1 MMSDNDPRDY
11 RTLGDLLRD
20 SREERKLN
28 HEQVNEA
35 TKISPRV
42 LEALEK
48 DDLDGAS
55 GVVYARGFVR
65 TLAIFYDLDPE
76 WLGAKLDQLAGET
89 SRPVLP
95 VEDEDGVIAGPVD
108 DPVVDEE
115 PADTAPKWEV
125 ESTRVRKVGTTS
137 GTKVPRNLI
146 YGMVA
151 VLVVAIVLV
160 VWMGRGSDRSNDQG
174 SQRTPAAVS
183 ELASND
189 EDPAPANPANTELAG
204 EESPPSE
211 DQGLPEDQDL
221 QQDMAVGQEVTGAA
235 ADTVVVDAAPTE
247 VVVEDIPDSPIDR
260 APQELGRRDPEPLP
274 TRPRPE
280 PEPEQETPA
289 ATTAEMVES
298 GEDGSSLEGGLPSV
312 LRPAG
317 DTPGVS
323 MALRIIADA
332 AVEVTLSADGS
343 RSEVRFLQAGQEWV
357 MEGRDHFSLAV
368 SDPSA
373 IRLEMDGRTRTVPSS
388 WSGDEW
394 ILYPPRGDG

>member
-1 MMSDNDPRDY
+1 MSDNDPRDY

-20 SREERKLN
+20 AREERKLD

-48 DDLDGAS
+48 DDLEGAS
-55 GVVYARGFVR
+55 GAVYARGFVR
-65 TLAIFYDLDPE
+65 TLAKFYDLDPE

-95 VEDEDGVIAGPVD
+95 VEDDDGVIAGPVG
-108 DPVVDEE
+108 DPVVEE
-115 PADTAPKWEV
+115 KAAETAPKWEV
-125 ESTRVRKVGTTS
+125 ESTRVRKVGSTG

-160 VWMGRGSDRSNDQG
+160 VWMGRGNDRGTDQG
-174 SQRTPAAVS
+174 SQRTPAAVG

-189 EDPAPANPANTELAG
+189 EDPAPGRPAESGPTETGDAG
-204 EESPPSE
+204 LSA
-211 DQGLPEDQDL
+211 QAADL
-221 QQDMAVGQEVTGAA
+221 QPDTTGDEEVAGSA
-235 ADTVVVDAAPTE
+235 ADTVIVEEAPTE

-260 APQELGRRDPEPLP
+260 APQELARRDPEPLP
-274 TRPRPE
+274 TRPAPE
-280 PEPEQETPA
+280 PEPEVEQSTPVET
-289 ATTAEMVES
+289 TQEMVES
-298 GEDGSSLEGGLPSV
+298 REDESPREGGLPSV

-317 DTPGVS
+317 DSPGVS
-323 MALRIIADA
+323 MALRVIADS
-332 AVEVTLSADGS
+332 AVEVTLSSDGA

-373 IRLEMDGRTRTVPSS
+373 IRLEMDGRPRSVPAS
-388 WSGDEW
+388 WNGDEW